1 MRVNGVELHVGTGGP
16 EDGPAVVLLHGF
28 PLDHRM
34 WKPQF
39 PALEKKWRVVAP
51 DFRGQGRS
59 EVGDGQFTI
68 EHLVDD
74 LFGILD
80 GLKIPRAVLVGLSMG
95 GYVALRAAER
105 EPGRV
110 RALFLADTKAP
121 ADGNEAKVKRVA
133 GMKKAKAEG
142 SAAFADGFL
151 KAALS
156 PATLRERSEVVEGA
170 RKLMEGCTPAGI
182 AGTLLALAS
191 RCDMTESL
199 AKVRV
204 PTMVVCG
211 EHDAITPPADSKALA
226 AGIPGARLE
235 MIPGAGHLSNLE
247 EPDAFNRHLLG
258 FLEKL
263 PPA

>member
-1 MRVNGVELHVGTGGP
+1 MKVNGVELHLGTGGP
-16 EDGPAVVLLHGF
+16 ADGPAVVLLHGF

-39 PALEKKWRVVAP
+39 PVLEPKWRVVAP

-74 LFGILD
+74 LVGILD
-80 GLKIPRAVLVGLSMG
+80 ELKIRRAVLVGLSMG
-95 GYVALRAAER
+95 GYVALRAVER

-110 RALFLADTKAP
+110 RALVLADTKAP
-121 ADGNEAKVKRVA
+121 ADGNEAKVKRAA
-133 GMKKAKAEG
+133 GMKKAKSEG

-156 PATLRERSEVVEGA
+156 PATLRDRPELVESA
-170 RKLMEGCTPAGI
+170 RKMMEGCTPLGI
-182 AGTLLALAS
+182 AGTLLALAA
-191 RCDMTESL
+191 RGDMTESL

-204 PTMVVCG
+204 PAMVVCG
-211 EHDAITPPADSKALA
+211 EHDAITPPDDSRAMAAALKC
-226 AGIPGARLE
+226 RFE
-235 MIPGAGHLSNLE
+235 SIPGAGHLSSMENPE
-247 EPDAFNRHLLG
+247 AFNRLLVA
-258 FLEKL
+258 FLDGL
-263 PPA
+263 PAD